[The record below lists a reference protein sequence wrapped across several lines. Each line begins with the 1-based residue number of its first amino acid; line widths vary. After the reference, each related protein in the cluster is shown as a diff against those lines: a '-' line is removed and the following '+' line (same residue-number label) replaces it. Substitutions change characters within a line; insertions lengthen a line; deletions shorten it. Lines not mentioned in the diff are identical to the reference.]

1 MNMRSRFLVICVL
14 SCLAFAACSKDD
26 REVGQVVNGGTVLPI
41 SDTYVHPL
49 GDTFT
54 VSYTSVSDWTL
65 SKGENDIINDDENDI
80 INYDKDRGGSGTTP
94 ITFTVDPNFDKDTVI
109 VLTFKSANKT
119 DTLKIIQ
126 KAVVFDVNINKT
138 ENNDFKFSGNNDS
151 IVFDWGKSTDDKGAK
166 FEVTSNIEWVIDVVD
181 HSDAKTNRSWYD
193 LKKDKEVISQ
203 ETLGGSVF
211 LGNGGMNERD
221 TTVFFHLTASDYNLK
236 DEETHPVDVVITPV
250 RIDRNGNKRR
260 FEDHKHKIA
269 VSQEYLIF
277 RLEQYG
283 DYDLAPDHNTYK
295 LETPFSELGN
305 VYLTDKKGSDTAP
318 GVQYFNI
325 IYEKD
330 KVEVV
335 DENWNGNHIPESV
348 SDKDYGQSMEDGRV
362 LRCRTMKLTVPY
374 PNEERY
380 MDDEKDPSAK
390 SVSLPLSMNSE
401 VVEDAKITL
410 NYTQNKYVLDME
422 IYGNEKDLI
431 FGNSDTTAV
440 KKVKITTKGPW
451 KLDKDGTEKAE
462 WLDVKSEGAGDELL
476 ELIVNEQ
483 NLLLE
488 SRKATLKLST
498 AFAQDLHSADEDDLV
513 VSQEEFLFKLT
524 PDEAYPQESI
534 ERLNTIKSYT
544 YSQTLV
550 SSGDWTLKL
559 IPEDE
564 EHGLWVAVV
573 AEEKN
578 GEKKE
583 LDKDS
588 DTLTGGPGEWTI
600 SVGAIDA
607 NPHKEERKMSLT
619 VTSDLHA
626 GNDRYSDYKDGLPR
640 RFSLTQKPYR
650 FNLVAD
656 DGKTDLEEGVVTV
669 PAYKSGDNQYSFKVQ
684 CGAPWRIIDYPEEW
698 VKSISP
704 VEGDGTKAV
713 DVTVTFEDNVGDK
726 WNEARDGDIKILSYK
741 KALTLDDITKYSPD
755 NPADDVESKGF
766 KVIQD
771 AFVFNVTQSA
781 SLGEIGA
788 VDNDSYEL
796 CNVKC
801 TAEAPWRIEAEEW
814 VKYDG
819 KEEGTQ
825 TVSVTLENNGALEE
839 RKSPVKIVCELIGET
854 EPLDD
859 IVQGPYKWEVNNKE
873 SYPFAELPG
882 DECSGEFDLTCLGP
896 WTASVDYESEDKG
909 WINADSSGK
918 GSSNPIKY
926 KFSVDDNVS
935 TTPREATITV
945 TSTVGG
951 HNTKFKVSQN
961 DYMWKVTGDPS
972 SETLD
977 PLETK
982 TYNLTVQCS
991 GEWGVEST
999 NSDFIKVPSYKPEGR
1014 DKITSLS
1021 FEVVKNYSKSDLN
1034 STVTIWSKDNKDLSK
1049 EFTIKQNPYEFQYS
1063 GAPEYGKV
1071 DILGGDYP
1079 VGVTCSGSW
1088 EVASLD
1094 DDTKKFVESAEKST
1108 DGKSLIIKIKPN
1120 YSTEKSYN
1128 GSVTIKTTD
1137 IPEESDPRTETIQLI
1152 QDKYLWDVSSVQD
1165 KYEISASS
1173 VTDHELC
1180 SGLESTGTLKATSN
1194 RSWIKKCQITGGKL
1208 IISAEEHTDTKG
1220 PRDATITIKSEHYE
1234 NNNSLT
1240 KTFIVIQKAAEK

>member
-1 MNMRSRFLVICVL
+1 MNMRSSFLVICVL
-14 SCLAFAACSKDD
+14 SCLTFAACSKDD
-26 REVGQVVNGGTVLPI
+26 GEVAENGGTVLPI

-49 GDTFT
+49 GDTLT

-65 SKGENDIINDDENDI
+65 SIGENDKIENDKIENDIIKCDPDH
-80 INYDKDRGGSGTTP
+80 GGSGTTP

-109 VLTFKSANKT
+109 VLTFKSANKI
-119 DTLKIIQ
+119 DSFNIIQ

-181 HSDAKTNRSWYD
+181 HSDAQTNRSWYD
-193 LKKDKEVISQ
+193 LKKDKDVISE
-203 ETLGGSVF
+203 ETSGGSVF
-211 LGNGGMNERD
+211 LGNGDKTEGKTE
-221 TTVFFHLTASDYNLK
+221 FHLTASDYNLK

-250 RIDRNGNKRR
+250 RKDRNGKNERR

-277 RLEQYG
+277 RLEQYD
-283 DYDLAPDHNTYK
+283 DYDLEQDHNTYELK
-295 LETPFSELGN
+295 TPFSELGN
-305 VYLTDKKGSDTAP
+305 KYLTDKEVSDTVP

-325 IYEKD
+325 IYEED

-335 DENWNGNHIPESV
+335 DKNWNGNHIPEYV
-348 SDKDYGQSMEDGRV
+348 SDVVYSDQSREDGRV
-362 LRCRTMKLTVPY
+362 LRRRTMKLTVPD

-462 WLDVKSEGAGDELL
+462 WLDVKSEGAGEELL

-483 NLLLE
+483 NLLLDPKE
-488 SRKATLKLST
+488 ATLTLST
-498 AFAQDLHSADEDDLV
+498 NFGDKEIVNDAENDKLT
-513 VSQEEFLFKLT
+513 VSQDEFLFTLE
-524 PDEAYPQESI
+524 PEWYPGESI
-534 ERLNTIKSYT
+534 ERLNVNE
-544 YSQTLV
+544 YSQKLV
-550 SSGDWTLKL
+550 SSGDWTLKMV
-559 IPEDE
+559 PEDSD
-564 EHGLWVAVV
+564 HGIWVEAY
-573 AEEKN
+573 AIEKN
-578 GEKKE
+578 EGRAE
-583 LDKDS
+583 LND
-588 DTLTGGPGEWTI
+588 DTLEGGPGEWLI
-600 SVGAIDA
+600 YVKAKDA
-607 NPHKEERKMSLT
+607 NPHEKERKMNMT
-619 VTSDLHA
+619 VTSNLHA
-626 GNDRYSDYKDGLPR
+626 GNDRYPQYKDGIPKPFNLN
-640 RFSLTQKPYR
+640 QKEYR
-650 FNLVAD
+650 FELVKD
-656 DGKTDLEEGVVTV
+656 DKSIHDKDVPV
-669 PAYKSGDNQYSFKVQ
+669 PAYKRDANEYKFVVK
-684 CGAPWRIIDYPEEW
+684 CGAPWKISEYPEEW

-755 NPADDVESKGF
+755 NPADDVEPKGF

-801 TAEAPWRIEAEEW
+801 TAEAPWRIETEEW

-918 GSSNPIKY
+918 GSSNSIKY

-961 DYMWKVTGDPS
+961 DYMWKVTGVPS

-982 TYNLTVQCS
+982 KYNLTVQCS
-991 GEWGVEST
+991 GEWEVEST

-1034 STVTIWSKDNKDLSK
+1034 STVTIRSKDNKDLSK

-1063 GAPEYGKV
+1063 GAPKDGKV
-1071 DILGGDYP
+1071 NILGGDYP

-1094 DDTKKFVESAEKST
+1094 DDTEKFVESAKKST

-1180 SGLESTGTLKATSN
+1180 SGLESTGTLKAISDQ
-1194 RSWIKKCQITGGKL
+1194 SWIKCQITGGKL
-1208 IISAEEHTDTKG
+1208 IIERAEEHTDTKG
-1220 PRDATITIKSEHYE
+1220 PRNATITIKSEHYE
-1234 NNNSLT
+1234 KNNSLT
-1240 KTFIVIQKAAEK
+1240 KTFIVTQKAAEK